1 MLEEYEKDDIKI
13 IDWGTSRKFN
23 PDLRMKRL
31 VGTVSNIFIFYN
43 VLSLIILHQKFLK
56 EYTMK
61 NVMFGLLELFVT
73 LSCVDALLS
82 TEQIRKLW
90 QKSP

>member
-31 VGTVSNIFIFYN
+31 VGTVSNKLILYN
-43 VLSLIILHQKFLK
+43 VLSLIILRQKFSK
-56 EYTMK
+56 ENTMK
-61 NVMFGLLELFVT
+61 NVMFGPLELFVT

-82 TEQIRKLW
+82 TELIRRLW